1 MKRKKEYHWLITC
14 YISREFLFSFLVAFV
29 FFFMIFFVNSV
40 LLLVQKIALKNI
52 NLSTLLSMVILSMPQ
67 FLIYTFPFATLSG
80 ASMVLG
86 DMSSS
91 NELLA
96 LRSSGISLKR
106 VFYPILGLSLI
117 FSVGNFI
124 ISDYLLPVSNII
136 YKQKLTV
143 LMQDLPTFEIENN
156 SINTVSNYLL
166 SNGNVEGSVIEDIT
180 LANTDRSRSN
190 MSIRSNRGSLQMV
203 DLQNFVYEMRMD
215 DPSILLTDST
225 DPEMI
230 IEAEGAEA
238 VFYLDFS
245 SQVPTL
251 TSTSPVN
258 LSSKELLAS
267 IEERNLKQEND
278 LRNFYRDKENAF
290 LILSSTVKDALEN
303 SAHDRAL
310 YQQAAEELEY
320 LEEPPMDFY
329 AQYYKAELTKKIA
342 LSLAC
347 FFLTLVALPLGLLRL
362 KYGKLTGFAI
372 SLLIAVA
379 YWYMLFFAQLEIFDI
394 SSPPYLLIFGPN
406 LVVGAMGILLLTI
419 MRKAR

>member
-1 MKRKKEYHWLITC
+1 
-14 YISREFLFSFLVAFV
+14 
-29 FFFMIFFVNSV
+29 
-40 LLLVQKIALKNI
+40 
-52 NLSTLLSMVILSMPQ
+52 
-67 FLIYTFPFATLSG
+67 
-80 ASMVLG
+80 
-86 DMSSS
+86 
-91 NELLA
+91 
-96 LRSSGISLKR
+96 
-106 VFYPILGLSLI
+106 
-117 FSVGNFI
+117 
-124 ISDYLLPVSNII
+124 
-136 YKQKLTV
+136 
-143 LMQDLPTFEIENN
+143 
-156 SINTVSNYLL
+156 
-166 SNGNVEGSVIEDIT
+166 
-180 LANTDRSRSN
+180 

-267 IEERNLKQEND
+267 IEDRNLKQEND

-303 SAHDRAL
+303 SAHDRTL
-310 YQQAAEELEY
+310 YQQAVEELEY

-406 LVVGAMGILLLTI
+406 LVVGAMGILLLMI

>member
-1 MKRKKEYHWLITC
+1 
-14 YISREFLFSFLVAFV
+14 
-29 FFFMIFFVNSV
+29 MIFFVNSV

-303 SAHDRAL
+303 SAHDRTL
-310 YQQAAEELEY
+310 YQKAVEELEY

-406 LVVGAMGILLLTI
+406 LVVGAMGILLLMI